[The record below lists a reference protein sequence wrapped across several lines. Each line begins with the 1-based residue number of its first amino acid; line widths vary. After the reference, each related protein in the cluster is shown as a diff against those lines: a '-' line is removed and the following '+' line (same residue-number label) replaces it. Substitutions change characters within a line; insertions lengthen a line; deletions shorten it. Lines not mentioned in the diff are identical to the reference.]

1 MASAKR
7 YSLDP
12 EFFLDAM
19 ERVLAGE
26 RKPEI
31 FHSDQGC
38 QFSSGVFM
46 ASVQAEKLQ
55 IS

>member
-1 MASAKR
+1 
-7 YSLDP
+7 
-12 EFFLDAM
+12 M

-38 QFSSGVFM
+38 QLSSGVFM
-46 ASVQAEKLQ
+46 ARVQTEKFQNSWSGRKRYYDNILVE
-55 IS
+55 